1 MSGDGGTSVV
11 AQSESTSS
19 RGLWVL
25 TETGPQEDKGGG
37 GGCGRDRKNGRMS
50 LQELLGCLGSGI
62 GPQE

>member
-25 TETGPQEDKGGG
+25 TETGLQEDKGGVAVVETESTA
-37 GGCGRDRKNGRMS
+37 GCPYRS
-50 LQELLGCLGSGI
+50 C
-62 GPQE
+62 